1 MAQIVYNENEQT
13 FDYVAPEETS
23 SDVVESPPAQNDVV
37 LDATD
42 DSATDVIV
50 INNSDSAVQPEEVTS
65 PAEST
70 GGTQSEQSTIWYDA
84 EGNVINN
91 ENLANETDSTDSNN
105 DESETSSD
113 DVQTPSY
120 YLVDSD
126 DYIVYSSVADSGG
139 FSPQSWQ
146 TALAFGRGLGEH
158 YLIYGAKH
166 YYGSG
171 NYNYYWDYY
180 TIVGKDIDFDEG
192 NSLYTYSN
200 CDLYHYSNYSN
211 NVTYTLSEESGTVS
225 GNSYLVYSDLY
236 FDYVGVSPDQSCSG
250 LLSVALLIMIA
261 GLLILN
267 LRKR

>member
-13 FDYVAPEETS
+13 FDYVAPEEPS
-23 SDVVESPPAQNDVV
+23 PDVEESPPPQNDVV
-37 LDATD
+37 LDAP
-42 DSATDVIV
+42 
-50 INNSDSAVQPEEVTS
+50 SDSVSDNVVSVDSVSVPQPEEVMS
-65 PAEST
+65 PAEAP
-70 GGTQSEQSTIWYDA
+70 GGTQSEQTSDS
-84 EGNVINN
+84 EENSN
-91 ENLANETDSTDSNN
+91 ENVSIEDDTEHVDSP
-105 DESETSSD
+105 ESSASEN
-113 DVQTPSY
+113 VVETPSY

-126 DYIVYSSVADSGG
+126 DYLVYSSVADSAG

-146 TALAFGRGLGEH
+146 TAIASGRGLGEH
-158 YLIYGAKH
+158 YIIYGAKH

-180 TIVGKDIDFDEG
+180 TIVGKDIEFDES
-192 NSLYTYSN
+192 NSLYTYSD
-200 CDLYHYSNYSN
+200 CDFYHYSNYDN
-211 NVTYTLSEESGTVS
+211 RVTYTLSKESGSVS
-225 GNSYLVYSDLY
+225 GNSYLCYSDLY

>member
-23 SDVVESPPAQNDVV
+23 PDSTEDAPATEESV
-37 LDATD
+37 LGATD
-42 DSATDVIV
+42 DL
-50 INNSDSAVQPEEVTS
+50 INDIDSVDTPILTLQPEEVTS
-65 PAEST
+65 PAEAT
-70 GGTQSEQSTIWYDA
+70 GGTQSEQILDS
-84 EGNVINN
+84 EEKNN
-91 ENLANETDSTDSNN
+91 EDVSIEDDSEHVGST
-105 DESETSSD
+105 ESETGA
-113 DVQTPSY
+113 DVVETPSY
-120 YLVDSD
+120 YVVDSD
-126 DYIVYSSVADSGG
+126 DYLVYSSVADSGG

-146 TALAFGRGLGEH
+146 TALASGRGLGEH
-158 YLIYGAKH
+158 YIIYGAKH

-180 TIVGKDIDFDEG
+180 TIVGKEIEFDEG
-192 NSLYTYSN
+192 NSLYTYSD
-200 CDLYHYSNYSN
+200 CDFYHYSNYSN
-211 NVTYTLSEESGTVS
+211 NVTYTLSKESGTVS

-261 GLLILN
+261 GLLVLN

>member
-23 SDVVESPPAQNDVV
+23 PDVQESPPSQNDGV
-37 LDATD
+37 LAVPD
-42 DSATDVIV
+42 DSNTEIIV
-50 INNSDSAVQPEEVTS
+50 VDDSLSVGQPEEVTS
-65 PAEST
+65 PAET
-70 GGTQSEQSTIWYDA
+70 PGGTQSEQISDSEVKTDEDVPIEDDTEY
-84 EGNVINN
+84 V
-91 ENLANETDSTDSNN
+91 DST
-105 DESETSSD
+105 ESTSGED
-113 DVQTPSY
+113 AVETPSF

-126 DYIVYSSVADSGG
+126 DYLVYSSVADSGG

-146 TALAFGRGLGEH
+146 TALASGRGLGEH

-180 TIVGKDIDFDEG
+180 TIVGKEIEFDES
-192 NSLYTYSN
+192 NSLYTYSD
-200 CDLYHYSNYSN
+200 CDIYHYSNYDN
-211 NVTYTLSEESGTVS
+211 HVTYTLSKESGTVS

-236 FDYVGVSPDQSCSG
+236 FDYVGVSPAQSCSG

-261 GLLILN
+261 GLFILN

>member
-23 SDVVESPPAQNDVV
+23 PDVEESPPPQNDVV
-37 LDATD
+37 LGAPD
-42 DSATDVIV
+42 DSGSDVLV
-50 INNSDSAVQPEEVTS
+50 LDDSNFVPQPEEVTS
-65 PAEST
+65 PAET
-70 GGTQSEQSTIWYDA
+70 PGGTQSEQISDSEVKTDEDVPI
-84 EGNVINN
+84 
-91 ENLANETDSTDSNN
+91 ENDTEHTDST
-105 DESETSSD
+105 ESTPGED
-113 DVQTPSY
+113 AVEAPSY

-126 DYIVYSSVADSGG
+126 DYLVYSSVTDSAG

-146 TALAFGRGLGEH
+146 TAIASGRGLGEH

-171 NYNYYWDYY
+171 GYNYYWDYY
-180 TIVGKDIDFDEG
+180 TIVGKEIEFDES
-192 NSLYTYSN
+192 NSLYTYTD
-200 CDLYHYSNYSN
+200 CDLYHYSNYDN
-211 NVTYTLSEESGTVS
+211 RITYTLSKESGSLS

-236 FDYVGVSPDQSCSG
+236 FDFVGVSPAQSCSG
-250 LLSVALLIMIA
+250 LLSVALLIMIS

>member
-23 SDVVESPPAQNDVV
+23 SEVEDSSPPQNDVV
-37 LDATD
+37 LVAPD
-42 DSATDVIV
+42 DSATDIV
-50 INNSDSAVQPEEVTS
+50 VVDNPASSSQPEEVTS

-70 GGTQSEQSTIWYDA
+70 GGTQSEQISDS
-84 EGNVINN
+84 EEKSN
-91 ENLANETDSTDSNN
+91 ENVSIENDFEHVDST
-105 DESETSSD
+105 ESETSED
-113 DVQTPSY
+113 AVEAPSF

-146 TALAFGRGLGEH
+146 TALASGRGLGEH
-158 YLIYGAKH
+158 YIIYGAKH

-180 TIVGKDIDFDEG
+180 TIVGKDIEFDDN
-192 NSLYTYSN
+192 NSLYTYSD
-200 CDLYHYSNYSN
+200 CDFYHYSNYDN
-211 NVTYTLSEESGTVS
+211 NVTYTLSKESGSVS
-225 GNSYLVYSDLY
+225 GNSYLCYSDLY
-236 FDYVGVSPDQSCSG
+236 FDYVGVSPDQSNSG
-250 LLSVALLIMIA
+250 VLSVALLMMIV
-261 GLLILN
+261 GLLTLN

>member
-23 SDVVESPPAQNDVV
+23 PEVEESPPTQNDVV
-37 LDATD
+37 LDAPD
-42 DSATDVIV
+42 DSITDIV
-50 INNSDSAVQPEEVTS
+50 VVDNSASVSQPDEVTS

-70 GGTQSEQSTIWYDA
+70 GGTQSEQFSDS
-84 EGNVINN
+84 EEKSN
-91 ENLANETDSTDSNN
+91 ENVSIENDTEHVDST
-105 DESETSSD
+105 ESETSED
-113 DVQTPSY
+113 AVETPSY

-146 TALAFGRGLGEH
+146 TALASGRELGEH
-158 YLIYGAKH
+158 YIIYGAKH

-180 TIVGKDIDFDEG
+180 TIVGKDIQFDEG
-192 NSLYTYSN
+192 NSLYSYSD
-200 CDLYHYSNYSN
+200 CDFYHYSNYNN
-211 NVTYTLSEESGTVS
+211 NVTYTLSKESGSVS
-225 GNSYLVYSDLY
+225 GNSYLCYSDLY
-236 FDYVGVSPDQSCSG
+236 FDYVGVSTNQSCSG
-250 LLSVALLIMIA
+250 LLTVALLIMIA